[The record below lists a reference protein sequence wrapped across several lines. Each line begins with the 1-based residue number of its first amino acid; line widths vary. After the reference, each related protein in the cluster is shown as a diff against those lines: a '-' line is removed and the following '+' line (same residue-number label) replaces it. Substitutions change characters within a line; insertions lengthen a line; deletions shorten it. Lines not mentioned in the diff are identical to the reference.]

1 MMYSKNGV
9 ATLSYPSSHR
19 VTPPLNILTS
29 LDMMDRTDVT
39 ESAAKQTRKQLG
51 KVTNNSTSVFS
62 EFSIILHKI
71 CFHHQRNGPLLD
83 IKIHTEGTSP
93 PR

>member
-1 MMYSKNGV
+1 MTYIKNGV
-9 ATLSYPSSHR
+9 ATLCYPSSHR

-51 KVTNNSTSVFS
+51 KVTTVTVRQFS
-62 EFSIILHKI
+62 QSSL
-71 CFHHQRNGPLLD
+71 
-83 IKIHTEGTSP
+83 
-93 PR
+93 